1 MYRYEKPIERP
12 RSSKYD
18 SNYWLFHSRKV
29 RRRVAVFSN
38 LEYENILTLEMNPE
52 VEWYCEYPLETT
64 VYVGGKEES
73 ILFDVRIQY
82 ADGRDAF
89 QGVAYS
95 SAEESHKG
103 IALQAKWCIQ
113 NGLEYEYRNEKNIHK
128 GKFLIRNLSVL
139 ASRARRFSISSTN
152 GDQMLIGFLS
162 EKKRESILNT
172 YVTNKNIRN
181 GGIDHQMIEK
191 GRENAPVL
199 CSCTLKRIE
208 EIHIIENA
216 GFSVRL
222 IKADRKFVIARQAHF
237 QDCFFRK
244 SVTNRHQILL
254 YRMKAL
260 QIRKGGNQRGR

>member
-12 RSSKYD
+12 RSSKYG

-73 ILFDVRIQY
+73 ILFDVWIQY

-113 NGLEYEYRNEKNIHK
+113 NGLEYEYRNEKNIQK
-128 GKFLIRNLSVL
+128 GRFLVRNLSIL
-139 ASRARRFSISSTN
+139 ASRARRFRTPSVNADQMIIGYLADIRRASISV
-152 GDQMLIGFLS
+152 L
-162 EKKRESILNT
+162 EESGRFDTGKTLD
-172 YVTNKNIRN
+172 YLADLYYR
-181 GGIDHQMIEK
+181 GIIDFRHISDECISGNMEVIYS
-191 GRENAPVL
+191 GR
-199 CSCTLKRIE
+199 
-208 EIHIIENA
+208 
-216 GFSVRL
+216 
-222 IKADRKFVIARQAHF
+222 
-237 QDCFFRK
+237 
-244 SVTNRHQILL
+244 
-254 YRMKAL
+254 
-260 QIRKGGNQRGR
+260 